1 MRDLDNYVPLRLRGS
16 YKSRRSSNLFFNLG
30 CTMNYRVVVISMI
43 LVGSSVTQDL
53 AAQKYS
59 ISGTI
64 TNIENGEVLI
74 GATVFAVSANVGATT
89 NAYGFY
95 SLTLPAEDSLTVLF
109 SYVGYVSELKRIQL
123 NEDIVLDVSMSASQA
138 VLGDIIISAERA
150 PSDNVRQARM
160 SVVDVPIRSIDEL
173 PAILG
178 EQDVLKVLQLL
189 PGVQAGEEGTTGY
202 HVRGGATD
210 QNLVQLDEATV
221 YNPSHLFGLFS
232 TFNTAALN
240 NVELVTGGF
249 PAYYG
254 GRLSST
260 LDISMREGNRQHY
273 EVQGGIG
280 LLSTQLTA
288 EGPIVKQKGSFMVS
302 GRRSYFDIL
311 ARPFLSSSRENNYYL
326 YDINAKLN
334 YQLSARD
341 RVYFSLFTGRD
352 NAEYISPTSLGYGI
366 RFGNSTA
373 TLRWNH
379 IYGSKLFV
387 NTSLIGNRYFIRV
400 NSVQGDFFSQ
410 NYSGV
415 EDGTFKT
422 DFQYYPTPDHQ
433 IRFGAQVVW
442 HTFKSTGNEGV
453 TVRGAAPSELNAE
466 SIPRRRSTET
476 AVYFNDAWEI
486 NSYIGINAGLRI
498 PYFSTSD
505 TSYSAIEPR
514 LSLRVSL
521 SDDASIK
528 ASFTRM
534 NQFVHL
540 IPSSTASVPTDI
552 WALSNKTVKPQQA
565 KQYALGYFRNFIDD
579 TYEASLELYYK
590 DMRNQVLFQE
600 GAELLAYEAIEKVL
614 TFGRGWSYGA
624 ELFVRR
630 KVGRLNGWVSYTL
643 SRTDQRFTGLNNG
656 EKFPFKYDRRHN
668 LAIALTWD
676 ASSRWSISGNFVYR
690 SGGAYT
696 LPAGRLFASLGGE
709 LYKGV
714 YFDYGNYNGYR
725 MGAHHR
731 LDLSATRRFSG
742 GRWFKESEF
751 VLGVYNVYNR
761 LNPYFVFIN
770 LDTVSGLPESQQ
782 ISLLPAIPSI
792 SYNFKF

>member
-1 MRDLDNYVPLRLRGS
+1 MI
-16 YKSRRSSNLFFNLG
+16 
-30 CTMNYRVVVISMI
+30 YRVVVCMI
-43 LVGSSVTQDL
+43 LCGASFPRSAD
-53 AAQKYS
+53 AQRYS

-64 TNIENGEVLI
+64 TDAESGEVLI
-74 GATVFAVSANVGATT
+74 GATIYAFSANAGTAS

-95 SLTLPAEDSLTVLF
+95 SLTLPAADTLTVLF
-109 SYVGYVSELKRIQL
+109 SYIGYVPELKKIR
-123 NEDIVLDVSMSASQA
+123 LDR
-138 VLGDIIISAERA
+138 DIIFDLGLTATRTQLEDVIITADRA

-160 SVVDVPIRSIDEL
+160 SVVDVPIRAIDEL

-260 LDISMREGNRQHY
+260 LDISMREGNLQEY
-273 EVQGGIG
+273 QAQGGIG
-280 LLSTQLTA
+280 LLSAQLTA

-326 YDINAKLN
+326 YDVNAKFN
-334 YQLSARD
+334 YRLSARD

-352 NAEYISPTSLGYGI
+352 HAEYISPTSLGYGV

-400 NSVQGDFFSQ
+400 NSIQGDFFSQ

-415 EDGTFKT
+415 EDGTLKT
-422 DFQYYPTPDHQ
+422 DFQYFPVPEHQ
-433 IRFGAQVVW
+433 IRFGGQIVW
-442 HTFKSTGNEGV
+442 HVFKSTGNEGV
-453 TVRGAAPSELNAE
+453 TIKGAAPSELNVA
-466 SIPRRRSTET
+466 SIPKRKSTET
-476 AVYFNDAWEI
+476 AVYLNDAWEI
-486 NSYIGINAGLRI
+486 NRYIGLNVGFRV
-498 PYFSTSD
+498 PYFTTSD
-505 TSYSAIEPR
+505 TSYAAFEPR

-521 SDDASIK
+521 NEDASLK
-528 ASFTRM
+528 ASFTQM

-552 WALSNKTVKPQQA
+552 WALSSNIVKPQKA
-565 KQYALGYFRNFIDD
+565 KQYALGYFRNFRDD
-579 TYEASLELYYK
+579 MYEASLELYYK

-600 GAELLAYEAIEKVL
+600 GAELLAYQAIEKVL

-624 ELFVRR
+624 ELFLRR
-630 KVGRLNGWVSYTL
+630 KAGRLSGWVSYTL
-643 SRTDQRFTGLNNG
+643 SRTDQRFSALNNG
-656 EKFPFKYDRRHN
+656 GKFPFKYDRRHN
-668 LAIALTWD
+668 LAVALTWD
-676 ASSRWSISGNFVYR
+676 LSSKWSVSGNFVYR

-742 GRWFKESEF
+742 GRWFKESEL